1 VIFRDKVKLQLAK
14 SEEKLRAAEEELKT
28 QGQLLESA
36 RRALSRCEIS
46 PNMMISSAV
55 AHATTLFKNHLPVLD
70 VEILCKDFIVDDAVR
85 ETLVASAYDVAQD
98 FMSSYNFTS
107 LAESKDNDSPRNM

>member
-1 VIFRDKVKLQLAK
+1 
-14 SEEKLRAAEEELKT
+14 
-28 QGQLLESA
+28 
-36 RRALSRCEIS
+36 
-46 PNMMISSAV
+46 MMISSAV

-70 VEILCKDFIVDDAVR
+70 VEILCKDFIVDDVVR